1 MNSVSKSSLKGD
13 ATTISESIF
22 LPGMGRGGG
31 GDKKGGQDVMEEIV
45 KMGSDC
51 YK

>member
-1 MNSVSKSSLKGD
+1 MNSVSISD
-13 ATTISESIF
+13 AIF
-22 LPGMGRGGG
+22 LQGMGRGGG